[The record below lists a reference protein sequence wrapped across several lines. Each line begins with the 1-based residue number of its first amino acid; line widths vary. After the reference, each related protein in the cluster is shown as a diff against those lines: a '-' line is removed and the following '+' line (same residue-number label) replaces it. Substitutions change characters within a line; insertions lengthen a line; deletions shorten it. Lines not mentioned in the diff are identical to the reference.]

1 MVRTGRVVELK
12 KNHPMVCFDRLEAC
26 ESCGQCLDKNKQTLV
41 RVLGEA
47 QIGDIVEVELP
58 DKKVLALSVI
68 MYILPLLGL
77 IIGLYLGNRFLAEE
91 GLAFLTG
98 LAGLAVCFIGVK
110 LFDNWLQNQRNWQP
124 HIVKVHSSEEL

>member
-1 MVRTGRVVELK
+1 M
-12 KNHPMVCFDRLEAC
+12 
-26 ESCGQCLDKNKQTLV
+26 
-41 RVLGEA
+41 
-47 QIGDIVEVELP
+47 
-58 DKKVLALSVI
+58 LALSVI